1 MHPLAPL
8 QTYPLSLQPRSI
20 RSTYSFLWGDV
31 YVIFNMLYPGN
42 SCQGRT
48 VCVQHW
54 TIFWSGHWGSWRQAQ
69 WETVIG
75 LRIVLE
81 WRQVEVGGSQQ
92 VQLRPCD
99 EGCFVVVVLDSSL
112 FWPFQQKSSW
122 AEWLAYISSC
132 DPPPPLSCTSI
143 VIYTQE
149 LLAFIARQ
157 TPPARVF
164 STRVCAWT
172 CLHDRDFCMCNS
184 LHGWVPNSACMCVF
198 MVYVYVCA
206 CGCSLMLHID
216 FNICDTHAAVTYLTL
231 FLPGQPEDHYYC
243 CYFTVIFSFFLF
255 SWFVLSLFISGF
267 TVFTGRHPQST
278 VFGINGF

>member
-8 QTYPLSLQPRSI
+8 QTDPLSLQPRSI
-20 RSTYSFLWGDV
+20 RSTYSVLWGDV

-48 VCVQHW
+48 VCVQHR
-54 TIFWSGHWGSWRQAQ
+54 TIFWSGQWESWRQAQ

-99 EGCFVVVVLDSSL
+99 EGCYVVLLDSSL

-132 DPPPPLSCTSI
+132 DPPPPLSCTSF

-149 LLAFIARQ
+149 LLAVITRQ
-157 TPPARVF
+157 TPPARVQHAC
-164 STRVCAWT
+164 VCVNVLTEISA
-172 CLHDRDFCMCNS
+172 CVIPCMVEY
-184 LHGWVPNSACMCVF
+184 LILPACMCSWYIC
-198 MVYVYVCA
+198 MCA
-206 CGCSLMLHID
+206 HVGAH
-216 FNICDTHAAVTYLTL
+216 
-231 FLPGQPEDHYYC
+231 
-243 CYFTVIFSFFLF
+243 
-255 SWFVLSLFISGF
+255 
-267 TVFTGRHPQST
+267 
-278 VFGINGF
+278 

>member
-1 MHPLAPL
+1 MSNLNRPFCCVSCPLFLLLAVSKTQRPSPQLCILSPL
-8 QTYPLSLQPRSI
+8 CRLTLFPSSPVPLEALIPSSGE
-20 RSTYSFLWGDV
+20 TFMWF
-31 YVIFNMLYPGN
+31 FNMLYPGN

-48 VCVQHW
+48 VCVQHR
-54 TIFWSGHWGSWRQAQ
+54 TIFWSGQWESWRQAQ

-99 EGCFVVVVLDSSL
+99 EGCFVVLLDSSL

-143 VIYTQE
+143 VSYTQE

-164 STRVCAWT
+164 SARVCV
-172 CLHDRDFCMCNS
+172 N
-184 LHGWVPNSACMCVF
+184 
-198 MVYVYVCA
+198 
-206 CGCSLMLHID
+206 
-216 FNICDTHAAVTYLTL
+216 
-231 FLPGQPEDHYYC
+231 
-243 CYFTVIFSFFLF
+243 
-255 SWFVLSLFISGF
+255 
-267 TVFTGRHPQST
+267 VFTWQRFLH
-278 VFGINGF
+278 V